1 MALKKM
7 QTQGYKQSAI
17 LLKKLPY
24 LIQTAKKFISY
35 LCSDTTDVGNRA
47 QNDKVWEQHAIMKY
61 RVVP

>member
-24 LIQTAKKFISY
+24 LSQTAKKFISY

-47 QNDKVWEQHAIMKY
+47 QNDKV
-61 RVVP
+61 